1 MRKSTTPHISQA
13 IKEVFE
19 GIDKINSTGPSK
31 SDILSAWHKAA
42 GPKAAKHTSPAALKD
57 KTLLVNVDSTVWMYH
72 LRLKEAVLLKKI
84 DRLLKLKGQNIQRI
98 RFRAG
103 EILKNQKPKIT

>member
-19 GIDKINSTGPSK
+19 DIDKINPTGPSK
-31 SDILSAWHKAA
+31 TDILSAWHKVA

-103 EILKNQKPKIT
+103 ETKKT